1 MRIHMKASCF
11 VLLGAASVL
20 AGCATTRPVAYQ
32 GLESSAKLQP
42 NDQGKHGHEP
52 FVYNTPAVD
61 WHRYTSF
68 ILDPVTIYQGPDQ
81 QFEKISD
88 DDKSDLAN
96 YMQAQFE
103 QKLRQRYSEASVPD
117 TSTLRIK
124 LTLTGAKRSTTFI
137 SSFAKVDMGG
147 GPYNAVQA
155 MRGREGAFTGSVS
168 YAVEI
173 YDASTNQ
180 LLKAYVDKQY
190 PNAMNMK
197 ATFGALSASKTG
209 IQKGADSLLDN
220 LK

>member
-1 MRIHMKASCF
+1 MRINTKASCF
-11 VLLGAASVL
+11 VLLGIAGSL

-32 GLESSAKLQP
+32 GLESSSRLQP
-42 NDQGKHGHEP
+42 NDQGRHGHEP
-52 FVYNTPAVD
+52 FAYSSPVD
-61 WHRYTSF
+61 WQRYTSF
-68 ILDPVTIYQGPDQ
+68 MLEPVVIYQGPDQ

-88 DDKSDLAN
+88 EDKDQLAH
-96 YMQAQFE
+96 YMLDQFE
-103 QKLRQRYSEASVPD
+103 QKLRQRYSEASAPEAN
-117 TSTLRIK
+117 TLRIK
-124 LTLTGAKRSTTFI
+124 LTLTGARRSTAFLST
-137 SSFAKVDMGG
+137 FAKMDMGG

-209 IQKGADSLLDN
+209 IQKGADNLLDN